1 MEQIQDG
8 TGSGKLAKVDSD
20 NRLHVRS
27 VTTTSEESAS
37 LKGLDFNLN
46 TGIITLTNATKTPV
60 FYLKNN
66 EDYDLVIGTLFYTTG
81 ESTGGSGNILVEVI
95 RNPTAG
101 TIVSNATPIEMN
113 ANRNFGSSRSLSVSA
128 YKGATGN
135 TLTDGIKFVESIS
148 STATQRVP
156 VVGGAVIIPKGSSI
170 AIQIT
175 PSTGNTSMAVEIGV
189 SCYLKEV
196 TND

>member
-8 TGSGKLAKVDSD
+8 TGSGNLAKVGSD
-20 NRLHVRS
+20 NRLYTSTVN
-27 VTTTSEESAS
+27 TESEEYAS
-37 LKGLDFNLN
+37 ENGLAYNLN

-66 EDYDLVIGTLFYTTG
+66 EDYDLIIGTLFYMTG
-81 ESTGGSGNILVEVI
+81 ASTGGSGNVLVEVI

-101 TIVSNATPIEMN
+101 TIVSNATPVEMN
-113 ANRNFGSSRSLSVSA
+113 VNRNFGSSRSLSVSA

-135 TLTDGIKFVESIS
+135 TLTDGAKFIESIL

-156 VVGGAVIIPKGSSI
+156 VSVGAVVIPKGSSI

-175 PSTGNTSMAVEIGV
+175 PSTGNTSMAVEFGV
-189 SCYLKEV
+189 SCYLKE
-196 TND
+196 NN